1 MLAICGSWDISLDQH
16 LSRSCCIVTIRFL
29 STAISYGINDELYK
43 YIIWFQAY
51 SWIVYCKFSVHK
63 IYQYSFQISTLSHTI
78 SNRCILC
85 CISCIVIMYNNLT
98 RIVVCRFLQIEL
110 WLNICYCYKIIC
122 WFYLFIKNIT
132 IFQLKNRMKSEIFF
146 HILKYTN

>member
-1 MLAICGSWDISLDQH
+1 MLVICGSWDICLDQH

-51 SWIVYCKFSVHK
+51 SWILYCSVHK

-78 SNRCILC
+78 SNKCILC
-85 CISCIVIMYNNLT
+85 CISCIVIMCNNLT

-110 WLNICYCYKIIC
+110 WLNICY
-122 WFYLFIKNIT
+122 FLSYLLW
-132 IFQLKNRMKSEIFF
+132 LKNKAVLLMLEV
-146 HILKYTN
+146 YD

>member
-1 MLAICGSWDISLDQH
+1 MLAKCDSWDISLDQH

-51 SWIVYCKFSVHK
+51 SWIVYCKFFFLCRL

-110 WLNICYCYKIIC
+110 WLNICYFLSYLL
-122 WFYLFIKNIT
+122 WLNTRPFY
-132 IFQLKNRMKSEIFF
+132 
-146 HILKYTN
+146 